1 MRVQKMYLYSI
12 KIKGDNTMT
21 KLQRV
26 QEFNR
31 LVSLYV
37 ATKNVKYYQ
46 QAMAINF

>member
-1 MRVQKMYLYSI
+1 MLYLYSI